1 MATKAKPVRLE
12 VGGREVEVSSPDKLY
27 FPAAGITK
35 LDLVRYYVTVAES
48 AFVGVRDRPVV
59 LKRFVNGIGEEHFFQ
74 KRAPG
79 QRPDWVETVEL
90 TFPSGQRAE
99 EVVAREPACI
109 AWMANLG
116 CIDMNAHL
124 VRADDLVHPDELRI
138 DLDPCPDVP
147 WDWIRRVASI
157 VREVLEQHGLTGW
170 PKTSGSRGMHIYAR
184 IERRWAFP
192 DVRRAALALA
202 REVERRAP
210 ELASSQWWKEQRHG
224 VFLDFNQNLQDR
236 TIASAYS
243 VRPLPDA
250 RVSTPLTWDEVPSC
264 VPEDFTLVTVPVRLA
279 ERGDAGA
286 GIDAAVGSL
295 DGLLALADEQMAA
308 GMDDAPYPPHYPKA
322 AGEPPRVAPSRRRKP
337 PADRSAAATTRT
349 RKPRKPKQEDE
360 PPA

>member
-1 MATKAKPVRLE
+1 MATKAKPVLVE
-12 VGGREVEVSSPDKLY
+12 VGGREVEVTSPDKLY

-35 LDLVRYYVTVAES
+35 LDLVKYYASVAEG
-48 AFVGVRDRPVV
+48 ALRGVRNRPVV

-74 KRAPG
+74 KRAPEK
-79 QRPDWVETVEL
+79 RPDWIETVQL
-90 TFPSGQRAE
+90 TFPSGLQAE
-99 EVVAREPACI
+99 EIVVREPACL

-124 VRADDLVHPDELRI
+124 VRADDLEHPDELRI

-147 WDWIRRVASI
+147 WDWIQRVALI

-184 IERRWAFP
+184 IERRWDFF

-210 ELASSQWWKEQRHG
+210 DLASSQWWKEQRHG
-224 VFLDFNQNLQDR
+224 VFLDFNQNLQDK

-250 RVSTPLTWDEVPSC
+250 RVSTPLGWDEVPSC
-264 VPEDFTLVTVPVRLA
+264 VPEDFTLFTVPVRVA
-279 ERGDAGA
+279 ERGDASA
-286 GIDAAVGSL
+286 GIDEAVGSL
-295 DGLLALADEQMAA
+295 DGLLALADAQTAA
-308 GMDDAPYPPHYPKA
+308 GFEDAPYPPHYKKV
-322 AGEPPRVAPSRRRKP
+322 AGEPPRVAPSKRRKP
-337 PADRSAAATTRT
+337 AGEKTASTASRA
-349 RKPRKPKQEDE
+349 RKSKKNDE
-360 PPA
+360 PTA